1 MKDSVDIVVVVAMV
15 GVAIAAVVC
24 YARALTEVKCGK
36 LVVYRDWGDFFKAS
50 AWIVLLPFGLLNAL
64 YGETRSYQVF
74 GCVVFVGGV
83 ASFWWACAG
92 AFRYNHGTRCGL
104 ALFARFAV
112 TLLCVCAI
120 GKLSEKFDQYKRG
133 ELGVIRGVLIPVL
146 IFAWVFR
153 EFIQPMS
160 GLQYYHAWRLARE

>member
-1 MKDSVDIVVVVAMV
+1 MKDIVDILIVAAMI

-24 YARALTEVKCGK
+24 YAKALTEVKMGR
-36 LVVYRDWGDFFKAS
+36 LIVYRDWGDFFKAS
-50 AWIVLLPFGLLNAL
+50 AWVALLPFGVLNTL
-64 YGETRSYQVF
+64 YGETRSSQVL
-74 GCVVFVGGV
+74 GIVVFVGGI
-83 ASFWWACAG
+83 ASLWWMCAG
-92 AFRYNHGTRCGL
+92 AFRYNHGSRRGL

-133 ELGVIRGVLIPVL
+133 ELGVIRGVLIPAL

-153 EFIQPMS
+153 EFIQPMI